1 MLTIS
6 SDKVC
11 FIVVKAREFDAK
23 VPPAG
28 LEEGSNP
35 ADDKDVE
42 ILEDQP
48 DDTTQQ
54 ELLDAIEGLNQ
65 DELLDLV
72 ALTWIGRGDFSAKEW
87 DAARAEARDMRHKHF
102 PSYLLETPLLS
113 DYLEEGLSAM
123 GFSCDAVAAEHL

>member
-11 FIVVKAREFDAK
+11 YIVVKAREFDAK
-23 VPPAG
+23 VPPDD

-35 ADDKDVE
+35 ADDKDVG

-48 DDTTQQ
+48 DDPTQQ

-87 DAARAEARDMRHKHF
+87 DAARAEARGMRHKHV
-102 PSYLLETPLLS
+102 PSYLLETPMLG

-123 GFSCDAVAAEHL
+123 GLSCDAVAAEHL